1 MNMQDVRTF
10 KTYNFVTG
18 AVDGTLAY
26 DFSSP
31 LLYPEEQEQEEW
43 PAPEQEPEEKP
54 AKKQRTNR
62 REWIREEPR
71 RQASAAAVER
81 NRQGISVVS
90 LLGAVCAVVLITLML
105 LAQIRLADIS
115 NTTAGLEKQISEL
128 ESQRTKL
135 TVEYETIFNL
145 KDVEEQA
152 MDILGMQEPEESQIV
167 YLSGVASAD
176 KAVVVTQEQTDLFSL
191 GVKDILS
198 SIKAYFS

>member
-31 LLYPEEQEQEEW
+31 LLYPEEQEQIEW
-43 PAPEQEPEEKP
+43 QEPEREERP
-54 AKKQRTNR
+54 QKKQRTDR
-62 REWIREEPR
+62 REWVREEPR
-71 RQASAAAVER
+71 GQASAAAVER
-81 NRQGISVVS
+81 NRQGISVFS

-128 ESQRTKL
+128 ESERAKL

-176 KAVVVTQEQTDLFSL
+176 KAVVVTQEQTDMFSL
-191 GVKDILS
+191 GVQDILS